1 MPDSELSATTNRSV
15 LERVRDALLSRAIA
29 SQPDPRL
36 RMAAGMAPRA
46 GEPIF
51 PPSRGP
57 SLLLAPELYSS
68 GQGGLPELRGRRY
81 P

>member
-1 MPDSELSATTNRSV
+1 MDNELQATTRPNV
-15 LERVRDALLSRAIA
+15 LERVRDALLARAMA
-29 SQPDPRL
+29 SPPDHRL
-36 RMAAGMAPRA
+36 KMMGVPSRA

-57 SLLLAPELYSS
+57 SLLMAPELYSS